1 MSNIPPPPPSPDVAA
16 VLPILQEA
24 ARQLTKPMWHK
35 SQVINAIEA
44 AEFFL
49 DQAKRTSLP
58 K

>member
-1 MSNIPPPPPSPDVAA
+1 MSNIPPPPPMPDVAA

-24 ARQLTKPMWHK
+24 ARQLTKPMWNK
-35 SQVINAIEA
+35 TQVANAIEA

-49 DQAKRTSLP
+49 NQAKRASLP